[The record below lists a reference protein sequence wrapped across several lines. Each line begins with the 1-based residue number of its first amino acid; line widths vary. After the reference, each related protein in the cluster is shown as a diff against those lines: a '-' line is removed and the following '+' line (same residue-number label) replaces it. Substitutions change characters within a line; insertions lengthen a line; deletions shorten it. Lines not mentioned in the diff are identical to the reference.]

1 MSGYRLGHDLD
12 DDPELYAGHVL
23 DEVPLSFEDGEAIVD
38 DRETARALARRH
50 THIHII
56 GAVQD
61 DSDDVDG
68 DGGEESF
75 DAGEFVDRTPMSEV
89 VEDIKSGDYDAHLE
103 AISEVAEREGVQNA
117 VDERREGDG

>member
-23 DEVPLSFEDGEAIVD
+23 DEVPLVFEDGEAVVE

-50 THIHII
+50 RHIHII

-61 DSDDVDG
+61 TESADDDAG
-68 DGGEESF
+68 DEQF
-75 DAGEFVDRTPMSEV
+75 DAEAFVDRTPMSDV
-89 VEDIKSGDYDAHLE
+89 VEDIEAGDYDDHLK
-103 AISEVAEREGVQNA
+103 AIDVVAEREGVKDA
-117 VDERREGDG
+117 VDARRGE